1 MKNSSHKKTR
11 ALSEGAI
18 IIAVAQILGYIKIFE
33 LPNGG
38 SVTLSMLPL
47 FLYCARWGF
56 GYGALASFVFS
67 LLQLLLDGAY
77 AWGWESIV
85 GDYLLAYTVLAV
97 AGLFHKRRYGFF
109 AGILTGGLARLAV
122 AWVTG
127 ATVWG
132 KYMPDTFFG
141 MSMTSPWFYSILY
154 NSSYLLPSLALC
166 AAVGLLL
173 WKPIGRLIR
182 GEDLPESRERIKHEH
197 QKERGV

>member
-1 MKNSSHKKTR
+1 MVNRQSLKIR
-11 ALSEGAI
+11 ALCEGALM
-18 IIAVAQILGYIKIFE
+18 VAAAQVLGFLKLYS
-33 LPNGG
+33 LPTGG
-38 SVTLSMLPL
+38 SVTLGMLPV
-47 FLYCARWGF
+47 FLYCARWGV
-56 GYGALASFVFS
+56 GPGLMVSFAYS